1 MSVAGILRDGESR
14 MKKTLEAASADFAT
28 LRTGRANPTLL
39 DSLKVEYYGQTMP
52 VTQLGTV
59 SAPEARLLV
68 ITPWDKGALPAIEK
82 AISKSDLGLNPSSDG
97 VVIRLVIPPL
107 TEERRKD
114 FVKQLAHKAE
124 AGRVAL
130 RNIRRDAIEHFK
142 RDDEVTEDDEK
153 RAEKD
158 VQKLLDRYIMELD
171 TLQKAKEAELLEV

>member
-1 MSVAGILRDGESR
+1 MSVSSILRDAEVR
-14 MKKTLEAASADFAT
+14 MKKTLESTGADFAT

-39 DSLKVEYYGQTMP
+39 DSLNVDYYGQAMP
-52 VTQLGTV
+52 VAQLGTV
-59 SAPEARLLV
+59 TAPEARLLV
-68 ITPWDKGALPAIEK
+68 ITPWDKGALSAIEK
-82 AISKSDLGLNPSSDG
+82 AIMKSELGLTPNNDG
-97 VVIRLVIPPL
+97 VMIRLSIPVL

-114 FVKQLAHKAE
+114 FVKQLHHKAE

-142 RDDEVTEDDEK
+142 RDDEVTDDDEK

-158 VQKLLDRYIMELD
+158 VQKLLDRFIGELD